1 MKTAALLLLAAA
13 TSVFAQGPLT
23 PPGVPA
29 PTMKSLDQIEA
40 RTAIPKS
47 PAVPVAGPHFTI
59 SQPGS
64 YYLTGNVEV
73 ASGNGINIT
82 ASNVT
87 LDLNGFALISKTASP
102 AAGNAI
108 DIAANLHS
116 IEIKNGRITGG
127 TVRTYT
133 GPKPWQATFA
143 GPGWARGIQDVDASP
158 AHGVL
163 LSHLTVEQCGEYGI
177 DLDGSSVLL
186 HVTALNNGNVGI
198 FAKNGD
204 LTNAT
209 ATGNAGIGITIQ
221 FGSVTNAVAIN
232 NGNAGISALWGS
244 VTNANTSYNGHHG
257 IDAYQGCVTN
267 VNSYGNGNMGI
278 AATDGSVTNSRATA
292 NFKAGISVGVGVAA
306 HCVASGNS
314 TDPAATDKNI
324 DVTAGGQRD
333 ACVPASE

>member
-1 MKTAALLLLAAA
+1 MKTPLKPAAFALLSAFILHPSSLL
-13 TSVFAQGPLT
+13 AQGPLT

-47 PAVPVAGPHFTI
+47 PVVPVAGPHFTI

-73 ASGNGINIT
+73 ASGNGINLT

-87 LDLNGFALISKTASP
+87 LDLNGFALISKTVSP
-102 AAGNAI
+102 AAGNAV
-108 DIAANLHS
+108 DIAADLRS

-133 GPKPWQATFA
+133 GPKYWQATFV

-186 HVTALNNGNVGI
+186 HVTALNNGNTGI
-198 FAKNGD
+198 YAKNGD

-209 ATGNAGIGITIQ
+209 AASNGGGGIFAQ
-221 FGSVTNAVAIN
+221 FGSVTNAVVFN
-232 NGNAGISALWGS
+232 NGNTGISAGYGS
-244 VTNANTSYNGHHG
+244 VTNASASYNGNHG
-257 IDAYQGCVTN
+257 IEVFR
-267 VNSYGNGNMGI
+267 
-278 AATDGSVTNSRATA
+278 AA
-292 NFKAGISVGVGVAA
+292 
-306 HCVASGNS
+306 
-314 TDPAATDKNI
+314 
-324 DVTAGGQRD
+324 
-333 ACVPASE
+333 

>member
-13 TSVFAQGPLT
+13 ASVFAQGPLT

-29 PTMKSLDQIEA
+29 ATMKSLDQIEA

-73 ASGNGINIT
+73 ATGNGINLT

-87 LDLNGFALISKTASP
+87 LDLNGFALISKTANP

-133 GPKPWQATFA
+133 GPKLWQATFA
-143 GPGWARGIQDVDASP
+143 GAGWVRGIQDADGGP

-163 LSHLTVEQCGEYGI
+163 LSYLTVEQCGEYGI
-177 DLDGSSVLL
+177 DLDGSSILL
-186 HVTALNNGNVGI
+186 HVTALNNGYIGI
-198 FAKNGD
+198 FARNGA
-204 LTNAT
+204 LTNTT
-209 ATGNAGIGITIQ
+209 ATGNAGVGISTQ
-221 FGSVTNAVAIN
+221 FGSVTNAVVIK
-232 NGNAGISALWGS
+232 NGDAGISASWGN
-244 VTNANTSYNGHHG
+244 VTNANASYNGDHG
-257 IDAYQGCVTN
+257 IEVYQGCVTN
-267 VNSYGNGNMGI
+267 GNAYGNGNVGI
-278 AATDGSVTNSRATA
+278 YATDGTVTSSRATS
-292 NFKAGISVGVGVAA
+292 NFKSGISVGVGVAA
-306 HCVASGNS
+306 HCVAGGNS
-314 TDPAATDKNI
+314 SDPTTTDKNI
-324 DVTAGGQRD
+324 DVAASGQRD